1 MYWKYC
7 VKDGYGVDAQDDEAL
22 AYEEQLKESSDSR
35 QDALYKIKND
45 PRKMRVRKKIEKFSL
60 DELPQLYNIL
70 IGDMSLV

>member
-1 MYWKYC
+1 M
-7 VKDGYGVDAQDDEAL
+7 KDGYGVDAQDDEAL

-45 PRKMRVRKKIEKFSL
+45 PRKMRVGKWIEKFSL

>member
-1 MYWKYC
+1 M
-7 VKDGYGVDAQDDEAL
+7 KDGYGVDAQDDEAL

-45 PRKMRVRKKIEKFSL
+45 PRKMKVGKWIEKFSL

>member
-1 MYWKYC
+1 M
-7 VKDGYGVDAQDDEAL
+7 KDGYGIDAQDDEAL

-45 PRKMRVRKKIEKFSL
+45 PRKMKVGKWIEKFSL

>member
-1 MYWKYC
+1 M
-7 VKDGYGVDAQDDEAL
+7 KDGYGIDAQDDEAL
-22 AYEEQLKESSDSR
+22 AYEEQLKESNDSR

-45 PRKMRVRKKIEKFSL
+45 PRKMRGGKWIEKFSL

>member
-1 MYWKYC
+1 M
-7 VKDGYGVDAQDDEAL
+7 KDGYGSDAQDDEAL

-45 PRKMRVRKKIEKFSL
+45 PRKMRVGKWIEKFSL

>member
-1 MYWKYC
+1 M
-7 VKDGYGVDAQDDEAL
+7 KDGYGIDAQDDEAL

-45 PRKMRVRKKIEKFSL
+45 PRKMRVGKWIEKFSL

>member
-7 VKDGYGVDAQDDEAL
+7 IKDGYGVHAQDDEAL
-22 AYEEQLKESSDSR
+22 AYEEQLKESSDIR

-45 PRKMRVRKKIEKFSL
+45 PRKMRVGKWIEKFSL

>member
-7 VKDGYGVDAQDDEAL
+7 VKDGYGIDAQDDTAL
-22 AYEEQLKESSDSR
+22 AYEEKLKSKNDTR
-35 QDALYKIKND
+35 KDALYKIKND
-45 PRKMRVRKKIEKFSL
+45 PRKMKIGKWIEKFSL